1 MIIRKIDKFLL
12 LGLMLIISISA
23 NAEKYTALQ
32 DLNVR
37 NEKSTN
43 AQSLGIIHKGDIV
56 DINEVIGNWGK
67 LTFEGKNGFVSTK
80 FLQKNQIEDIPENN
94 TTQKKAFNTPLWIV
108 LGLVIVLIYIFRNS
122 VLLKFVKNI
131 MRDR

>member
-1 MIIRKIDKFLL
+1 MIKRKIDKFLL
-12 LGLMLIISISA
+12 VGLLLVISISA
-23 NAEKYTALQ
+23 DAEKYTALQ

-56 DINEVIGNWGK
+56 DINEVIGIWGK
-67 LTFEGKNGFVSTK
+67 LSFEGKDGFVSTK
-80 FLQKNQIEDIPENN
+80 FLQKNQTENIRVDNATPSRTTN
-94 TTQKKAFNTPLWIV
+94 TLGWIL
-108 LGLVIVLIYIFRNS
+108 LGLVVVLVYIFRNS
-122 VLLKFVKNI
+122 VLLKFIKNI